1 MFLKTY
7 RKLLQSQNQC
17 FAKHPEEFRSL
28 SSAIGASG
36 WIRVLAI
43 FSALPARSR
52 IKRPFYAMAARRAIA
67 PANVINVSLMAGN
80 YTGGATVI
88 RKHSCANISPKSS
101 GAGRLYHRSQT
112 QTLPVRELAAPV
124 NYYSIDLPDPHRSS
138 RARAR
143 ARVYAAS
150 C

>member
-7 RKLLQSQNQC
+7 RKLLQSRNQC

-28 SSAIGASG
+28 SSG

-112 QTLPVRELAAPV
+112 QTPPVRELAAPV

-138 RARAR
+138 RARA
-143 ARVYAAS
+143 YAAS